1 MKKAT
6 AAICSLFTVANALF
20 LSLGTECLLYL
31 LSATMISAIG
41 SLSEFS
47 NIISLSV
54 VLGIVALSGLIGV
67 LILSVKLSQKYHF
80 SKAVWYIQYLGAA
93 VLSIPM
99 LKLWELLFDHLT
111 KTL

>member
-6 AAICSLFTVANALF
+6 AAICSIFTVANALF

-31 LSATMISAIG
+31 LSATMMAFGSIS
-41 SLSEFS
+41 SEFF

-67 LILSVKLSQKYHF
+67 LILSIKFSEKFHF

-93 VLSIPM
+93 VLLLPM
-99 LKLWELLFDHLT
+99 LKLWELLFDHLS